1 MSYQLLQNFA
11 VAVLK
16 VCKVKSRQLAVV
28 DKIIWSDEAQFKL
41 NGMINRWNG
50 VFWSDTNNHHTIEQ
64 ELNAPGLMV
73 WLGFSSR
80 GLVGPHFFEGKRVL
94 FKFCVRIILC
104 SGNVNQHTYLQM
116 LNELVWPYCQPLGTD
131 VWFEQDGCPA
141 HYANVV
147 RNWLNE
153 HFADRWFGRRGP
165 IEWPARSPDLSPLD
179 FAVWAIIKN
188 RVYSERPRD
197 LGDLRQRIIDA
208 CDMFDLNMCQDICR
222 SVPDRLVDCIN
233 QNGHQFEHV
242 MN

>member
-1 MSYQLLQNFA
+1 MVQALHEDDYDRRVEFCELLQ
-11 VAVLK
+11 AVL
-16 VCKVKSRQLAVV
+16 AIEPGVV

-131 VWFEQDGCPA
+131 
-141 HYANVV
+141 
-147 RNWLNE
+147 
-153 HFADRWFGRRGP
+153 
-165 IEWPARSPDLSPLD
+165 
-179 FAVWAIIKN
+179 
-188 RVYSERPRD
+188 D

-208 CDMFDLNMCQDICR
+208 CDMFDLNMCQGICR